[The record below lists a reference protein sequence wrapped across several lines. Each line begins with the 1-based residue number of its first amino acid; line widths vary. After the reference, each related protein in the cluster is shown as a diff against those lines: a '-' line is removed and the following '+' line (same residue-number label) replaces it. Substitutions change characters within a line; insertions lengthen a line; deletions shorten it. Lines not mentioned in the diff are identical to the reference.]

1 MATIKDV
8 ARLAG
13 VSISTVSKYINGGS
27 VRQENALSIRQAIE
41 ELDFHANPFA
51 RGLKTQTNRSIGILL
66 PDMTAPFYGAVTT
79 TIDRILRENGYH
91 TLFSCYGANHGLERE
106 NLQFLLST
114 GISGLIYVPEDLS
127 ADEFHE
133 LTCNLGIPTVQMDRI
148 IQGVDTDAV
157 LSDNVDAAY
166 QGVTRLIQRGHTR
179 IAAITGPKSVF
190 SSRERLVGYLR
201 ALSDN
206 NILYDDELVI
216 NGEYTFAN
224 GYRGFEALMAL
235 PAPPTA
241 VFTSNYDITLGLIT
255 AARERGF
262 HIPEQI
268 DIVGFDCA
276 DVCAIMRPPL
286 PVMQQQEQL
295 IGQMTAEYILQRLS
309 GYSGP
314 PRITRLPCKMTP

>member
-8 ARLAG
+8 ARLAD
-13 VSISTVSKYINGGS
+13 VSVSTVSKYINGGN
-27 VRQENALSIRQAIE
+27 VRQENALAIRQAIE
-41 ELDFHANPFA
+41 ELDFHVNPFA

-66 PDMTAPFYGAVTT
+66 PDMTAPFYGAVTS

-133 LTCNLGIPTVQMDRI
+133 LTSNLGIPTVQMDRI

-166 QGVTRLIQRGHTR
+166 QGVTQLIQRGHTR

-190 SSRERLVGYLR
+190 SSKERLVGYLR
-201 ALSDN
+201 VLSDH

-216 NGEYTFAN
+216 NGENTFAT
-224 GYRGFEALMAL
+224 GYRGFDALMAL
-235 PAPPTA
+235 PVAPTA
-241 VFTSNYDITLGLIT
+241 VFTSNYDITIGLIT
-255 AARERGF
+255 AARERGL

-314 PRITRLPCKMTP
+314 SRVTRLPCMMTP